1 MPASK
6 NFLPRGPGKN
16 LAIVEPK
23 YTFLSWEAKPQF
35 FIKGPI
41 KKRKGG
47 FCLYSIRLIG
57 LFFCIFFCK
66 FFVFFSFAHIGRDI
80 AQGTKKKKCKGV
92 FFQTPSG
99 HWAIHAQWG
108 NVRMLLPKKKKK
120 GIHLCVKFFP
130 EAIWPICFFMP
141 LQPFPHPG
149 LLWPIWPIS
158 QSTPLYQGPKSFQS
172 LPCCQ

>member
-1 MPASK
+1 M
-6 NFLPRGPGKN
+6 
-16 LAIVEPK
+16 EPK

-80 AQGTKKKKCKGV
+80 AQGTKKKKWQGV

-108 NVRMLLPKKKKK
+108 NVRMLLPKKKKRNTP
-120 GIHLCVKFFP
+120 LCKFF
-130 EAIWPICFFMP
+130 FQRP
-141 LQPFPHPG
+141 LGHYRRNVHIEVDTATSYRLKKRAFP
-149 LLWPIWPIS
+149 
-158 QSTPLYQGPKSFQS
+158 Q
-172 LPCCQ
+172 